1 MRQLFID
8 FKKAYDLVRMGV
20 LYNILT
26 ESGIPMNLVR
36 IIKMCLNATYS
47 RVRLGNKYLSEVF
60 PVRNGLKQSDALSP
74 LFFNSSLVYAIRRV
88 QVNKDDLKL
97 NGSRQLLVY
106 ADDVDILGGNVHS
119 INKMQERF

>member
-8 FKKAYDLVRMGV
+8 FKKAYDLVRMEV

>member
-1 MRQLFID
+1 
-8 FKKAYDLVRMGV
+8 
-20 LYNILT
+20 
-26 ESGIPMNLVR
+26 
-36 IIKMCLNATYS
+36 MCLNATYS

>member
-8 FKKAYDLVRMGV
+8 FKKAYDLVRIEV

>member
-8 FKKAYDLVRMGV
+8 FKKAYDLVRMEV

-47 RVRLGNKYLSEVF
+47 RVQLGNKYLSEVF
-60 PVRNGLKQSDALSP
+60 PIRNGLKQTDALSP
-74 LFFNSSLVYAIRRV
+74 LFFNSSLVYSIRRV